1 MESVLKNS
9 TKLIAAVAGL
19 SLLAFTPA
27 VASSGGGGGGGGFSG
42 GNNNAPRATYN
53 PVVDYQAGIKA
64 LQAADYKTADK
75 MFKRVLGG
83 TTKNA
88 QANYYMGVTKV
99 GLGKDKSAVR
109 YFKKAAKYQKG
120 FYEAEGGLG
129 AAYAASGNPEKA
141 QSTLVSLQASA
152 AECGTCADA
161 PRISKAVS
169 KIEAAMAGNTVEQT
183 SFLSPYGTD
192 ALDTQYFAS
201 VSLINQGKYAEA
213 FDDLYLTAA
222 AAGPHPDITTY
233 MGYTQRKLGNY
244 DTAKTYYAMALE
256 VAPNHKGANEYLGE
270 LYVETGEMDKAY
282 AQLAKLETICT
293 FGCIE
298 ENELRSWIIDAQP

>member
-1 MESVLKNS
+1 LNNF
-9 TKLIAAVAGL
+9 TKICASVAGL
-19 SLLAFTPA
+19 SLLAYAPA
-27 VASSGGGGGGGGFSG
+27 FAGGSGGGGGGGFSG
-42 GNNNAPRATYN
+42 GSSNTAPRAQYN
-53 PVVDYQAGIKA
+53 PVQDYQAGIKA
-64 LQAADYKTADK
+64 LQANDFKRADK
-75 MFKRVLGG
+75 MFKRVIGG
-83 TTKNA
+83 TSKNA
-88 QANYYMGVTKV
+88 QAHYYMGVTKV
-99 GLGKDKSAVR
+99 GLGKDKTATK
-109 YFKKAAKYQKG
+109 YFKRAAKYQKD
-120 FYEAEGGLG
+120 FFEAEGGLG
-129 AAYAASGNPEKA
+129 AAYANSGQTEKA
-141 QSTLVSLQASA
+141 KKTLAKLQNNADS
-152 AECGTCADA
+152 CGTCANA
-161 PRISKAVS
+161 TRINTAIRQIETAMSGGAVE
-169 KIEAAMAGNTVEQT
+169 KT

-201 VSLINQGKYAEA
+201 VALINQGKYAEA

-244 DTAKTYYAMALE
+244 DVAKTYYAMALE

>member
-1 MESVLKNS
+1 MLSLNSLQRNKVMESVLKNS

-141 QSTLVSLQASA
+141 QSTLVSLQ
-152 AECGTCADA
+152 
-161 PRISKAVS
+161 VS
-169 KIEAAMAGNTVEQT
+169 HLFPLLTKVNMPKHLMTFILPLRPLARTLTLQHIWVT
-183 SFLSPYGTD
+183 H
-192 ALDTQYFAS
+192 S
-201 VSLINQGKYAEA
+201 VSLA
-213 FDDLYLTAA
+213 
-222 AAGPHPDITTY
+222 ITTQPKHI
-233 MGYTQRKLGNY
+233 TRWLLKLPPII
-244 DTAKTYYAMALE
+244 KALTSIS
-256 VAPNHKGANEYLGE
+256 ASFMLR
-270 LYVETGEMDKAY
+270 
-282 AQLAKLETICT
+282 LAKWIRLT
-293 FGCIE
+293 
-298 ENELRSWIIDAQP
+298 RSLLS

>member
-1 MESVLKNS
+1 MASL
-9 TKLIAAVAGL
+9 G
-19 SLLAFTPA
+19 LLAYAPA
-27 VASSGGGGGGGGFSG
+27 FASSGGGGGGGGGSFSG
-42 GNNNAPRATYN
+42 SNSNIPTQQYN
-53 PVVDYQAGIKA
+53 PVQDHQAGIEA
-64 LQAADYKTADK
+64 LKNNDFKRADK

-83 TTKNA
+83 TSRNA
-88 QANYYMGVTKV
+88 AANYYMGVAKV

-109 YFKKAAKYQKG
+109 YFKKAAKYEKG
-120 FYEAEGGLG
+120 FYEAEAGLG
-129 AAYAASGNPEKA
+129 KAYAASGQIEKA
-141 QSTLVSLQASA
+141 QKTLVKLQESA
-152 AECGTCADA
+152 ADCGTCSKSG
-161 PRISKAVS
+161 RISNAISEV
-169 KIEAAMAGNTVEQT
+169 EAAMAGNAVEKT
-183 SFLSPYGTD
+183 SFLSPYGPD
-192 ALDTQYFAS
+192 AIDTQYFAS
-201 VSLINQGKYAEA
+201 VALINQGKYAEA

-244 DTAKTYYAMALE
+244 ETAKQYYAMALE

-293 FGCIE
+293 YGCIE

>member
-1 MESVLKNS
+1 MRNS
-9 TKLIAAVAGL
+9 TKIIASVAGL
-19 SLLAFTPA
+19 SLLAFAPA
-27 VASSGGGGGGGGFSG
+27 YASSGGGGGGGGGGGFSG
-42 GNNNAPRATYN
+42 AGASAPQYN
-53 PVVDYQAGIKA
+53 PVKDYQAGLSALKA
-64 LQAADYKTADK
+64 KDYKRADK

-99 GLGKDKSAVR
+99 GLGKDKAAVR
-109 YFKKAAKYQKG
+109 YFKRAAKYQKK
-120 FYEAEGGLG
+120 FYEAEAGLG
-129 AAYAASGNPEKA
+129 AAYAASGKADKA
-141 QSTLVSLQASA
+141 QETLAKLQASA
-152 AECGTCADA
+152 ASCGTCGDSG
-161 PRISKAVS
+161 RINSAITKV
-169 KIEAAMAGNTVEQT
+169 EAAMAGNATTQT
-183 SFLSPYGTD
+183 SYLSP
-192 ALDTQYFAS
+192 LDPEAVDNQYFETVA
-201 VSLINQGKYAEA
+201 LINQGKYAQA

-222 AAGPHPDITTY
+222 AVGPHPDITTY

-293 FGCIE
+293 FGCVE

>member
-1 MESVLKNS
+1 LKNS
-9 TKLIAAVAGL
+9 TKVIASVAGL

-27 VASSGGGGGGGGFSG
+27 YAGSGGGAGGGGGAPSG
-42 GNNNAPRATYN
+42 AGISAPAYD
-53 PVVDYQAGIKA
+53 PVQDYQAGLAAVKA
-64 LQAADYKTADK
+64 QDFKLANR

-83 TTKNA
+83 TTRNA

-109 YFKKAAKYQKG
+109 YFKRASKYQKK

-129 AAYAASGNPEKA
+129 AAYAASGKPEKA
-141 QSTLVSLQASA
+141 QETLASLQTSA
-152 AECGTCADA
+152 AACGDCSNSGRINAA
-161 PRISKAVS
+161 ISKV
-169 KIEAAMAGNTVEQT
+169 EAAMAGVTTQT
-183 SFLSPYGTD
+183 SFLSPLGPD
-192 ALDTQYFAS
+192 AIDTQYFAS
-201 VSLINQGKYAEA
+201 VALINQGKYAEA

-222 AAGPHPDITTY
+222 AAGPHPDVTTY
-233 MGYTQRKLGNY
+233 MGYTQRKLGNFE
-244 DTAKTYYAMALE
+244 TAKTYYAMALE

-298 ENELRSWIIDAQP
+298 ENELREWIIDAQP